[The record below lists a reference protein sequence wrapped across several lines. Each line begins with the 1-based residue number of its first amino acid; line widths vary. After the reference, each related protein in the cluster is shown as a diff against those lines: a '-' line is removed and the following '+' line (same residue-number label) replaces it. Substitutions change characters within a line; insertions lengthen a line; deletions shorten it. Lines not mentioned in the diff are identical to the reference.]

1 MKNIQDI
8 EKAQRL
14 QLQSKW
20 KLFTWKKCKAYNH
33 KGIQHKT
40 IKCSSK
46 NWNMIDSLPLF
57 RDFLLN
63 LPCLE
68 MIVLSGCDVSVMC
81 HTQFLT
87 SVPSDWLSKN
97 DNTVYIMYYAWYLL
111 SYSSNLLF
119 HSYSPIVFPNI
130 RKNVTKE

>member
-1 MKNIQDI
+1 
-8 EKAQRL
+8 
-14 QLQSKW
+14 
-20 KLFTWKKCKAYNH
+20 
-33 KGIQHKT
+33 
-40 IKCSSK
+40 
-46 NWNMIDSLPLF
+46 MIDSLPLF

-119 HSYSPIVFPNI
+119 HSYSPIVFPRCIPQHQEKRNKRI
-130 RKNVTKE
+130 ILPLPHFVHPK